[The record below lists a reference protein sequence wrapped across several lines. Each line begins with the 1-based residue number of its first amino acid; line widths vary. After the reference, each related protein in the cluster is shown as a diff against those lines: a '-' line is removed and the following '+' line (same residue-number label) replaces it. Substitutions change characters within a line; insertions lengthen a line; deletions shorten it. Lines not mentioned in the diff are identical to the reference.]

1 MKSKRAHCLACL
13 LVLVAMSSLPG
24 CIMAARKAIGT
35 IVGANSTIKVMEDT
49 HTILPNAK
57 VGMVALTTEG
67 VGSSD
72 DADFDMFRAQVVK
85 MLEGRG
91 LYDPGNGTITL
102 VVELLTDTNLP
113 ARKKVEVNVGVS
125 CATGEIGE
133 AVITTNLNGL
143 GTREDVGREM
153 AEAIG
158 LFLDDLRKDVSS

>member
-1 MKSKRAHCLACL
+1 M
-13 LVLVAMSSLPG
+13 
-24 CIMAARKAIGT
+24 RKFAW
-35 IVGANSTIKVMEDT
+35 SRSPRKV
-49 HTILPNAK
+49 
-57 VGMVALTTEG
+57 
-67 VGSSD
+67 
-72 DADFDMFRAQVVK
+72 FDMFRAQVVK

-91 LYDPGNGTITL
+91 LYDPGKGTITI

-113 ARKKVEVNVGVS
+113 ARKKVEVNVRVS

-158 LFLDDLRKDVSS
+158 LFLDDLRKDVPS